1 MLNVDKFLDYLSSEL
16 NRSQQTVESYRDDL
30 KHFEKFAKD
39 LSDSFSW
46 ETVDSDMV
54 RDWMESMMDK
64 GNSAATVSRR
74 LSALKTFYRFALA
87 RHYVESDPVYSI
99 KGPKKEKPLPQF
111 VKESEMDELLDRQ
124 AWGDDYNN
132 VRARTIII
140 LFYETG
146 MRLSELVNLDD
157 KDVNFVTL
165 EIKITGKG
173 NKQRIVPFGDELKN
187 TLLEFRRL
195 RDASVEVKTPAL
207 VVSDKGTR
215 MSPSKVQNIVRSN
228 LSRVCSLK
236 KKSPHVL
243 RHSFATA
250 MLNHHVGIENLK
262 KLLGHASI
270 SRIFL
275 RNKYFYL
282 LIYIIISMNIFGISK
297 PIFYIIFIII
307 WHRAN

>member
-87 RHYVESDPVYSI
+87 RRYVESDPVYSI

-157 KDVNFVTL
+157 KDVNFVTS

-173 NKQRIVPFGDELKN
+173 NKQRIVPFDDELKN

-215 MSPSKVQNIVRSN
+215 MSPSKVQDIVRSN

-270 SRIFL
+270 STTE
-275 RNKYFYL
+275 
-282 LIYIIISMNIFGISK
+282 IYTHTTFEQLKRVYNEAH
-297 PIFYIIFIII
+297 P
-307 WHRAN
+307 RA

>member
-87 RHYVESDPVYSI
+87 RRYVESDPVYSI

-157 KDVNFVTL
+157 KDVNFVTS

-250 MLNHHVGIENLK
+250 MLNHHVGLENLK
-262 KLLGHASI
+262 KLLGHARLSTTE
-270 SRIFL
+270 
-275 RNKYFYL
+275 
-282 LIYIIISMNIFGISK
+282 IYTHTTFEQLKRVYNEAH
-297 PIFYIIFIII
+297 P
-307 WHRAN
+307 RA

>member
-46 ETVDSDMV
+46 ETIDSDMI

-157 KDVNFVTL
+157 KDVNFVTS

-207 VVSDKGTR
+207 VVSEKGTR

-270 SRIFL
+270 STTE
-275 RNKYFYL
+275 
-282 LIYIIISMNIFGISK
+282 IYTHTTFEQLKRVYNEAH
-297 PIFYIIFIII
+297 P
-307 WHRAN
+307 RA

>member
-39 LSDSFSW
+39 LSDSFFW

-157 KDVNFVTL
+157 KDVNFVTS

-270 SRIFL
+270 STTE
-275 RNKYFYL
+275 
-282 LIYIIISMNIFGISK
+282 IYTHTTFEQLKRVYNEAH
-297 PIFYIIFIII
+297 P
-307 WHRAN
+307 RA

>member
-16 NRSQQTVESYRDDL
+16 NRSQQTVESYREDL

-46 ETVDSDMV
+46 ETVDSDIV

-74 LSALKTFYRFALA
+74 LSALKTFYRFALT

-157 KDVNFVTL
+157 KDVNFVTS

-187 TLLEFRRL
+187 TLLELRRL

-270 SRIFL
+270 STTE
-275 RNKYFYL
+275 
-282 LIYIIISMNIFGISK
+282 IYTHTTFEQLKRVYNEAH
-297 PIFYIIFIII
+297 P
-307 WHRAN
+307 RA

>member
-146 MRLSELVNLDD
+146 MRLSELVNLED
-157 KDVNFVTL
+157 KDVNFVTS

-215 MSPSKVQNIVRSN
+215 MSPAKVQNIVRSN

-270 SRIFL
+270 STTE
-275 RNKYFYL
+275 
-282 LIYIIISMNIFGISK
+282 IYTHTTFEQLKRVYNEAH
-297 PIFYIIFIII
+297 P
-307 WHRAN
+307 RA

>member
-157 KDVNFVTL
+157 KDVNFVTS

-270 SRIFL
+270 STTDR
-275 RNKYFYL
+275 K
-282 LIYIIISMNIFGISK
+282 SVV
-297 PIFYIIFIII
+297 
-307 WHRAN
+307 

>member
-1 MLNVDKFLDYLSSEL
+1 MLNVGKFLDYLSSEL

-157 KDVNFVTL
+157 KDVNFVTS

-270 SRIFL
+270 STTE
-275 RNKYFYL
+275 
-282 LIYIIISMNIFGISK
+282 IYTHTTFEQLKRVYNEAH
-297 PIFYIIFIII
+297 P
-307 WHRAN
+307 RA

>member
-46 ETVDSDMV
+46 ETVDSDMI

-157 KDVNFVTL
+157 KDVNFVTS

-207 VVSDKGTR
+207 VVSERGTR

-270 SRIFL
+270 STTE
-275 RNKYFYL
+275 
-282 LIYIIISMNIFGISK
+282 IYTHTTFEQLKRVYNEAH
-297 PIFYIIFIII
+297 P
-307 WHRAN
+307 RA

>member
-16 NRSQQTVESYRDDL
+16 NRSQQTVESYRNDL

-87 RHYVESDPVYSI
+87 RRYVESDPVYSI

-124 AWGDDYNN
+124 AWGDGYNN

-157 KDVNFVTL
+157 KDVNFVTS

-270 SRIFL
+270 STTE
-275 RNKYFYL
+275 
-282 LIYIIISMNIFGISK
+282 IYTHTTFEQLKRVYNEAH
-297 PIFYIIFIII
+297 P
-307 WHRAN
+307 RA

>member
-87 RHYVESDPVYSI
+87 RRYVESDPVYSI

-132 VRARTIII
+132 VRARTIIM

-157 KDVNFVTL
+157 KDVNFVTS

-215 MSPSKVQNIVRSN
+215 MSPSKVQDIVRSN

-262 KLLGHASI
+262 KLLGHANI
-270 SRIFL
+270 STTE
-275 RNKYFYL
+275 
-282 LIYIIISMNIFGISK
+282 IYTHTTFEQLKRVYNEAH
-297 PIFYIIFIII
+297 P
-307 WHRAN
+307 RA